1 MKSTEINGNEINEI
15 NGINGNE
22 KNEMKC
28 KSNEINASKS
38 NEKSPIWLSLD
49 ALISGILVFLCKIR

>member
-1 MKSTEINGNEINEI
+1 MRGSFFNEIKE
-15 NGINGNE
+15 INGNE

-38 NEKSPIWLSLD
+38 NEM
-49 ALISGILVFLCKIR
+49 